1 MYYKQSSMRNFF
13 KIFFA
18 SLLALI
24 VFTVIGFFLLIG
36 FISSAATPETPVV
49 GSNAVLV
56 LDLSVNFKEQAQEN
70 PFGALIAN
78 AESDI
83 PSLLDVVRLLEEAK
97 SDSSVKGLYIL
108 ASDNANGFSSSEE
121 LRKAVLDFKKSGKFV
136 LAYGETMT
144 QKAYYVANA
153 SERVYVHP
161 QGGLEWSGFSSNLFF
176 LKGMLDK
183 LQIEPQIFYA
193 GKFKSATEPLRETK
207 MTEANRLQ
215 TAVWLGDLYASFLRS
230 TSKARNIDSAT
241 LHELAINGKVQ
252 TAADALQYKLVDGL
266 KYDDEVKGEM
276 LKWLKKDPKSSINFV
291 TINEYAKATSLDS
304 YGSGGKIAVI
314 FAQGDIVSGEGDE
327 EQVGSDVFKNVLRK
341 ARLDKDVKAIVLRV
355 NSPGGSAL
363 ASDVIWR
370 EMALAKKVKP
380 VVVSMG
386 DVAASGGYYI
396 ACNATTVFANET
408 TITGSIGVFSI
419 VPNFESFLKNKLGIT
434 TDRVRTAPFADMG
447 AGDRP
452 LTETEKRFFQS
463 ATDSIYHTFKSRVAE
478 GREKNIDYIDS
489 IAQGR
494 VWTGSRAIQIGLV
507 DKIGTLQD
515 AIAHAAEL
523 AKMDDYRVREYPE
536 QKDLFQQIMGNY
548 KRSIKT
554 SLIKEE
560 IGLEQWDFLKQLKQ
574 VKQMVGEP
582 QTRMPY
588 FLTVH

>member
-1 MYYKQSSMRNFF
+1 MRNFF

-18 SLLALI
+18 TLLALI

-49 GSNAVLV
+49 GTKAVLV
-56 LDLSVNFKEQAQEN
+56 LDLSVNFKEQPQEN
-70 PFGALIAN
+70 PFGSLIAN
-78 AESDI
+78 AESNI
-83 PSLLDVVRLLEEAK
+83 PSLFDVVRLLNHAK

-108 ASDNANGFSSSEE
+108 AADNVNGFSSSEE
-121 LRKAVLDFKKSGKFV
+121 LRKAVLDFKKSGKFI

-153 SERVYVHP
+153 AERVYVHP

-241 LHELAINGKVQ
+241 LHQLAINGSIQ
-252 TAADALQYKLVDGL
+252 SPADAIKYKLVDGL
-266 KYDDEVKGEM
+266 KYDDEIKGEM
-276 LKWLKKDPKSSINFV
+276 LKWLKKDPKSNINFV
-291 TINEYAKATSLDS
+291 TINEYAQATSLDTYS
-304 YGSGGKIAVI
+304 SGGKIAVI
-314 FAQGDIVSGEGDE
+314 FAQGDIVSAEGDE
-327 EQVGSDVFKNVLRK
+327 EQVSSDVFKNVIRK

-370 EMALAKKVKP
+370 EISLARKLKP

-396 ACNATTVFANET
+396 ACNANTVFANET

-447 AGDRP
+447 AGDRA

-463 ATDSIYHTFKSRVAE
+463 ATDSIYHTFKSRVAD
-478 GREKNIDYIDS
+478 GRQKNMDYVDS

-494 VWTGSRAIQIGLV
+494 VWTGTRALQVGLI

-515 AIAHAAEL
+515 AIAHAALL
-523 AKMDDYRVREYPE
+523 AGVNDYRIRQYPE
-536 QKDLFQQIMGNY
+536 KKGFFEQIMGNY

-554 SLIKEE
+554 SIITEE
-560 IGLEQWDFLKQLKQ
+560 IGMEQWKILQQLKQ